1 MTILARRHLLAS
13 LAALP
18 ALAACEA
25 PRPAPRAAAGAAPAA
40 PSGPLEPAPVPS
52 DVTDDFVARRR
63 AGTTAAPTGLDAM
76 PGIQPAGRIGTD
88 MTTAPIPDGGPRLF
102 GPR

>member
-1 MTILARRHLLAS
+1 MTILARRRLVAS
-13 LAALP
+13 LAVLP
-18 ALAACEA
+18 VVAACEA
-25 PRPAPRAAAGAAPAA
+25 PRPAPRPVSAAA

-52 DVTDDFVARRR
+52 ETTDDFVARRR
-63 AGTTAAPTGLDAM
+63 AATTAAPTGPDAM
-76 PGIQPAGRIGTD
+76 PGFQPAGRIGTD

>member
-1 MTILARRHLLAS
+1 MTATNRRGLLAG

-18 ALAACEA
+18 VLAACEA
-25 PRPAPRAAAGAAPAA
+25 PRPAPRPVSAAA

-52 DVTDDFVARRR
+52 DITDDYLAQRR
-63 AGTTAAPTGLDAM
+63 AATTAAPTGPDAM
-76 PGIQPAGRIGTD
+76 PGFGPAERIGTD
-88 MTTAPIPDGGPRLF
+88 QTTAPIPGGGPRLF